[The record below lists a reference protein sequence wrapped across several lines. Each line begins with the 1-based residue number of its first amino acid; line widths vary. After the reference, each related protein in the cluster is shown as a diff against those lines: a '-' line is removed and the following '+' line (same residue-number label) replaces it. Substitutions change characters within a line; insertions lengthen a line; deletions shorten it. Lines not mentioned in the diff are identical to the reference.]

1 MTARLARVGGEVVD
15 LAALPKVVI
24 DTEGAAPI
32 VSKVTYINA
41 TITITGDYPLAA
53 RSTQIRG
60 RGNSTWEADK
70 KPYRINLTTAASLV
84 PGMTA
89 DRAWVLLAN
98 FFDPERLRSATAF
111 EIAHRVTGLPWVP
124 TFRNVEVILNG
135 DSIGLYQ
142 LGEHV
147 KIAASRINIASAGT
161 TGLALTGGYTLAFDA
176 NDPTLFTTT
185 HDSLPVNMDDPDGAN
200 ATQLAYISAHVN
212 AFETALY
219 GADWLDPVLGYARY
233 VDLDSFAAWYLVE
246 ELTGNEDSDFFKS
259 CKFYKA
265 RDPDVSTLGKLF
277 MGPVWDFDLS
287 LGNLF
292 SGERDPEG
300 IYVRPGA
307 TWFVRMFDDP
317 TFAALIATRWA
328 ALKASLTTGT
338 TIYDFVDATAA
349 AISYGANRELIRWAN
364 GNVIDSATAA
374 GTVKTWLTARIAYL
388 DTQFT

>member
-1 MTARLARVGGEVVD
+1 VTARLAWVGGEVVD
-15 LAALPKVVI
+15 LAALSKVVI

-32 VSKVTYINA
+32 VSKETYVNA

-60 RGNSTWEADK
+60 RGNSTWEAAK
-70 KPYRINLTTAASLV
+70 KPYRINLTSAASLV
-84 PGMTA
+84 PGIAA

-124 TFRNVEVILNG
+124 SFRNVEVILNG
-135 DSIGLYQ
+135 DRIGLYQ
-142 LGEHV
+142 LGEHA
-147 KIAASRINIASAGT
+147 KIATARINIGSAGT
-161 TGLALTGGYTLAFDA
+161 SGLALTGGYTLAFDA
-176 NDPTLFTTT
+176 NDPTAFVTS
-185 HDSLPVNMDDPDGAN
+185 HDALNATMDDPDGAN
-200 ATQLAYISAHVN
+200 ATQLAYIEGHLD

-219 GADWLDPVLGYARY
+219 GANWLHPTLGYARY

-259 CKFYKA
+259 CRFYKA
-265 RDPDVSTLGKLF
+265 RDPDASTLGKLF

-307 TWFVRMFDDP
+307 AWFVRMFDDP

-349 AISYGANRELIRWAN
+349 RLGYGANRELIRWAN
-364 GNVIDSATAA
+364 GNVIDHATAA
-374 GTVKTWLTARIAYL
+374 ATVNTWLAARIAYL